1 MREIE
6 VLLTLAQRHDDAA
19 TMELASRFARKM
31 MRECNHYGHGM
42 DEDMQSFLL
51 LQFIEEVYFYDPN
64 RGSKGLKGKISK
76 K

>member
-1 MREIE
+1 MRKIE

-42 DEDMQSFLL
+42 DEDM
-51 LQFIEEVYFYDPN
+51 
-64 RGSKGLKGKISK
+64 
-76 K
+76 